1 MIRVIKISIAI
12 IGLLILFF
20 VRKRII
26 EPNKDNNIIKNIYIA
41 INVAMFLVI
50 CMSLLLI
57 FFF

>member
-20 VRKRII
+20 VRKRFI
-26 EPNKDNNIIKNIYIA
+26 EPNKDNNLIKNIYIA

>member
-20 VRKRII
+20 VRKRFI